1 MLLHLKVSN
10 FAIIDEVSVHFK
22 PGLNILSGET
32 GAGKSIIMKSLAL
45 LMGDK
50 ADSRAV
56 RQGSEQ
62 ATIEGLF
69 DLGDRKDIRERLK
82 SLDIDAS
89 EETLVVRRIVGANGK
104 NRVFLN
110 DTLTSLNSLR
120 DIVAPLIEVT
130 GPASPLIEITSQHE
144 NKNLASKLYQLDLL
158 DTYAKTWSLRHD
170 VQKSYEELQ
179 ETKEKLSKMT
189 EQLQWREQRLDFLK
203 FQRDEIKNFGPAPE
217 DDDGLEAQIRK
228 TRNSSQLIE
237 FRTMAEDTLYEN
249 EQSVLSAI
257 HKLEQRQIYFQKI
270 DPSISEIF
278 KPLEAAKANLNEF
291 LFAIREYG
299 QSLDVDT
306 NQLDAMEKRL
316 SDFRLLQKKYGQT
329 TSDIVNHLNRIETE
343 ISELENAN
351 ESIESLQKDLTD
363 KTNRLNKLAKKL
375 HTERDAASKAL
386 VKEVNSELSGLNMKG
401 LSVALLI
408 ETLPEVASHGV
419 SDVEFV
425 TKMSKE
431 STPLPLAKFASGGEL
446 SRILLALKCVTG
458 HDGKPRTYL
467 FDEVDAGVSGETA
480 EKVGIKL
487 HQISKKQQVI
497 CITHLPQVAA
507 QGNVHFYVNK
517 KVSSGKAKME
527 IAELSGK
534 SRVQE
539 VARLI
544 SGEKITKTSLAHAES
559 LLTH

>member
-1 MLLHLKVSN
+1 MLLDLKVSN

-32 GAGKSIIMKSLAL
+32 GAGKSIIMKSLGL
-45 LMGDK
+45 LMGEK
-50 ADSRAV
+50 ADSRSV
-56 RQGSEQ
+56 RQGAEQ

-69 DLGDRKDIRERLK
+69 DISDRNDIIERLRA
-82 SLDIDAS
+82 LDIDAS
-89 EETLVVRRIVGANGK
+89 EDTLVVRRTVSSEGK

-144 NKNLASKLYQLDLL
+144 NKNLASKLYQLDLV
-158 DTYAKTWSLRHD
+158 DTYAKTWTLRLE
-170 VQKSYEELQ
+170 VQKAHSELQ
-179 ETKEKLSKMT
+179 LTKEKLGKMK

-203 FQRDEIKNFGPAPE
+203 FQREEIKTFGPAPE
-217 DDDGLEAQIRK
+217 DDDALEAQIRK
-228 TRNSSQLIE
+228 ARNSSHLIE
-237 FRTMAEDTLYEN
+237 FKTLAEDVLYEN
-249 EQSVLSAI
+249 EQSVLSAL

-270 DPSISEIF
+270 DPKLGEIF

-291 LFAIREYG
+291 LFEIREYG
-299 QSLDVDT
+299 QSLDLDA
-306 NQLDAMEKRL
+306 NQLESMEKRL

-329 TSDIVNHLNRIETE
+329 TAEILAHLEKIETE

-351 ESIESLQKDLTD
+351 ESIETLQKQGEAQSAAL
-363 KTNRLNKLAKKL
+363 LKLAKKL
-375 HTERDAASKAL
+375 HAEREAAAKSL
-386 VKEVNSELSGLNMKG
+386 VKEVNSELSRLNMKG
-401 LSVALLI
+401 LSLAIAFQALD
-408 ETLPEVASHGV
+408 EVASHGLT
-419 SDVEFV
+419 DVEFV
-425 TKMSKE
+425 TKLSKD
-431 STPLPLAKFASGGEL
+431 SAPLPLAKFASGGEL

-487 HQISKKQQVI
+487 HQIAKKQQVI

-507 QGNVHFYVNK
+507 QGNVHFFVNK
-517 KVSSGKAKME
+517 RVSSGKAKME

>member
-1 MLLHLKVSN
+1 MLLDLKVSN

-56 RQGSEQ
+56 RQGSEH

-69 DLGDRKDIRERLK
+69 DLGDRKDIIERLK
-82 SLDIDAS
+82 ALDIDVT
-89 EETLVVRRIVGANGK
+89 EETLVVRRTVSSNGK
-104 NRVFLN
+104 NRVYLN

-130 GPASPLIEITSQHE
+130 GPGSPLIEITSQHE

-158 DTYAKTWSLRHD
+158 DTYAKTWALRHE

-179 ETKEKLSKMT
+179 ETREKLNKVMG
-189 EQLQWREQRLDFLK
+189 QLQWREQRLDFLK
-203 FQRDEIKNFGPAPE
+203 FQREEIKNFSPAPE

-228 TRNSSQLIE
+228 ARNSSQLIE

-306 NQLDAMEKRL
+306 NQLDVMEKRL

-329 TSDIVNHLNRIETE
+329 TNEILAHLNKIETE
-343 ISELENAN
+343 INELENAN
-351 ESIESLQKDLTD
+351 ESIDALQREVSDRTAKLD
-363 KTNRLNKLAKKL
+363 KLAKKL
-375 HTERDAASKAL
+375 HAERESSSKSL

-401 LSVALLI
+401 LSVALVF
-408 ETLPEVASHGV
+408 EDLPEVTSHGI

-425 TKMSKE
+425 TKISKT

-487 HQISKKQQVI
+487 QQISKKQQVI

-527 IAELSGK
+527 ISELSGK

>member
-1 MLLHLKVSN
+1 MLLDLKVSN
-10 FAIIDEVSVHFK
+10 FAIIDEVRVHFK

-62 ATIEGLF
+62 AAIEGLF
-69 DLGDRKDIRERLK
+69 DIADRKDIRDRLK

-89 EETLVVRRIVGANGK
+89 EDTLVVRRIVGANGK

-158 DTYAKTWSLRHD
+158 DTYAKTWPLRHE
-170 VQKSYEELQ
+170 VQKSYEDLQ

-203 FQRDEIKNFGPAPE
+203 FQREEIKNFGPVPE

-306 NQLDAMEKRL
+306 NQLETMEKRL

-329 TSDIVNHLNRIETE
+329 TIEIVSHLNKIETE
-343 ISELENAN
+343 INELENAN
-351 ESIESLQKDLTD
+351 ESIETLQKEVTE
-363 KTNRLNKLAKKL
+363 KTNKLHKLAKKL
-375 HTERDAASKAL
+375 HSERESSAKSL
-386 VKEVNSELSGLNMKG
+386 VKEVNGELSGLNMKG
-401 LSVALLI
+401 LSVALVI
-408 ETLPEVASHGV
+408 ENLPEVASHGI

-517 KVSSGKAKME
+517 RVSSGKAKME

-534 SRVQE
+534 SRVHE

>member
-1 MLLHLKVSN
+1 MLLDLKVSN

-32 GAGKSIIMKSLAL
+32 GAGKSIIMKSLGL
-45 LMGDK
+45 LMGEK
-50 ADSRAV
+50 ADSRSV
-56 RQGSEQ
+56 RQGCEQ

-69 DLGDRKDIRERLK
+69 DITNRDDIKQRLRA
-82 SLDIDAS
+82 LDIEVS
-89 EETLVVRRIVGANGK
+89 EDDLVVRRIVGSNGK

-110 DTLTSLNSLR
+110 DTITSLNALR
-120 DIVAPLIEVT
+120 EIVAPLIEVT

-158 DTYAKTWSLRHD
+158 DTYAKTWTLRLE
-170 VQKSYEELQ
+170 VQKGFEVLQ
-179 ETKEKLSKMT
+179 DTKERLEKMK

-203 FQRDEIKNFGPAPE
+203 FQRDEIKNFSPSP
-217 DDDGLEAQIRK
+217 DDDDSLETQIRK
-228 TRNSSQLIE
+228 ARNSSQLIE
-237 FRTMAEDTLYEN
+237 FRTMAEDVLYEN
-249 EQSVLSAI
+249 EQSVLSSL

-270 DPSISEIF
+270 DPTMSEIF

-306 NQLDAMEKRL
+306 HQLETMEKRL
-316 SDFRLLQKKYGQT
+316 SDFRLLQKKYGQN
-329 TSDIVNHLNRIETE
+329 SNEISSHLDKIETE

-351 ESIESLQKDLTD
+351 ESIEALQKLSEEQSHT
-363 KTNRLNKLAKKL
+363 LGKLAKKL
-375 HTERDAASKAL
+375 HAERESASKNL
-386 VKEVNSELSGLNMKG
+386 VKEVNGELSGLNMKG
-401 LSVALLI
+401 LHLAL
-408 ETLPEVASHGV
+408 TLTLAPEVSSHGM

-425 TKMSKE
+425 TKMLKDA
-431 STPLPLAKFASGGEL
+431 TPLPLAKFASGGEL

-487 HQISKKQQVI
+487 HQIAKKQQVI

-517 KVSSGKAKME
+517 RVASGKAKMQ